1 MAQNPKTL
9 IILEGKYYFEFFFDD
24 KDDNRSWRVR
34 DHPEAPGWFL
44 VEEKEDGWT
53 VGEFYDSYENAGVND
68 LQGLLESLVNNPE
81 RTLEGFFGEKFQ
93 IKEVKIKK
101 MKDEDE

>member
-1 MAQNPKTL
+1 MAGKTL
-9 IILEGKYYFEFFFDD
+9 VVVREKDSFEFFFEEEG
-24 KDDNRSWRVR
+24 KYSWRVR

-68 LQGLLESLVNNPE
+68 LQGLLESLVNDPE
-81 RTLEGFFGEKFQ
+81 RTLEGLFGERFEIEKVVVQ
-93 IKEVKIKK
+93 E
-101 MKDEDE
+101 E